1 MMFRHKEHRVPGLNT
16 TSTADIS
23 FMLLIFFLV
32 TTNMDIDKGLQR
44 QLSPTGKNDMQ
55 ESFVEKGTTMQLVIN
70 ADNQLLLDGKPFP
83 VNRLRAEVENFVQR
97 VGKRHLITVK
107 VDPESNYDTYFGMQN
122 ELMAAYRVLRDRTAL
137 RLFGRDYAA
146 LSQAQLDKVK
156 DECPQRI
163 AEQYNGPIGQDESTN
178 GANETSNGKGGA
190 E

>member
-1 MMFRHKEHRVPGLNT
+1 
-16 TSTADIS
+16 
-23 FMLLIFFLV
+23 MLLIFFLV

-44 QLSPTGKNDMQ
+44 QLSPTGKNEMQ

-107 VDPESNYDTYFGMQN
+107 VDLASDYDTYFGMQN

-137 RLFGRDYAA
+137 HLFGRDYAA
-146 LSQAQLDKVK
+146 LSQTQRDKVK
-156 DECPQRI
+156 DACPQRI
-163 AEQYNGPIGQDESTN
+163 AEQYNGSIGQDSSAQ
-178 GANETSNGKGGA
+178 GAANEKGGA

>member
-44 QLSPTGKNDMQ
+44 QLSPTGKNDLQ

-70 ADNQLLLDGKPFP
+70 VDNQLLLDGKPFP

-107 VDPESNYDTYFGMQN
+107 VDPASSYDTYFGMQN

-137 RLFGRDYAA
+137 RLFGRGYAA
-146 LSQAQLDKVK
+146 LSQTQRDKVK

-163 AEQYNGPIGQDESTN
+163 AEQYNGPIGQAAAGGDADE
-178 GANETSNGKGGA
+178 KGGA

>member
-1 MMFRHKEHRVPGLNT
+1 M
-16 TSTADIS
+16 
-23 FMLLIFFLV
+23 
-32 TTNMDIDKGLQR
+32 
-44 QLSPTGKNDMQ
+44 
-55 ESFVEKGTTMQLVIN
+55 
-70 ADNQLLLDGKPFP
+70 
-83 VNRLRAEVENFVQR
+83 NRLRAEVENFVQR

-146 LSQAQLDKVK
+146 LSQAQRDKVK